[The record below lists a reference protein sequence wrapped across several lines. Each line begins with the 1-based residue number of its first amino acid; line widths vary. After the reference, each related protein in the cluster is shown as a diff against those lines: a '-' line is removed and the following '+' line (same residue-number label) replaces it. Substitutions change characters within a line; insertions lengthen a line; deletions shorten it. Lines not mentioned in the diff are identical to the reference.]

1 MRAAQAL
8 ERGASHDEIVRSS
21 AEWIDKTSLLV
32 DVATLKYFVR
42 GGRISPMK
50 GLVARL
56 LNLKPI
62 ITLDEKG
69 RGQTFGK
76 SLGRGRNMKKI
87 LRMIGDRAAERKVWR
102 YAIVHAQN
110 PVRAGVYSR
119 KLEEM
124 LGRPPAYIM
133 DVSPVIG
140 AHSGIGVVGV
150 ALMFE

>member
-1 MRAAQAL
+1 
-8 ERGASHDEIVRSS
+8 
-21 AEWIDKTSLLV
+21 
-32 DVATLKYFVR
+32 
-42 GGRISPMK
+42 MK

-56 LNLKPI
+56 LHLKPI

-69 RGQTFGK
+69 RGHTFGK
-76 SLGRGRNMKKI
+76 SLGRRRNMKKI

-110 PVRAGVYSR
+110 PARAGAYSR

-124 LGRPPAYIM
+124 LGYPPAYIM